1 VRSTAWN
8 GMIVMSAALR
18 VVTAGQRAK
27 VAVES
32 TAGLSERVQHLQAE
46 AKHLASAHIDALRAS
61 MLETQRIAEEIANGG
76 EAYPAGVRDIA
87 RRLGEDSAARAMTI
101 ESIVSRR

>member
-1 VRSTAWN
+1 
-8 GMIVMSAALR
+8 
-18 VVTAGQRAK
+18 
-27 VAVES
+27 
-32 TAGLSERVQHLQAE
+32 
-46 AKHLASAHIDALRAS
+46 

>member
-1 VRSTAWN
+1 
-8 GMIVMSAALR
+8 MSASLR

-46 AKHLASAHIDALRAS
+46 AKRLAGDHIDALRAS
-61 MLETQRIAEEIANGG
+61 LLQTQRIAEEIANGG
-76 EAYPAGVRDIA
+76 EAYPAGVRDLA
-87 RRLGEDSAARAMTI
+87 RRLGEDSVARSMTI
-101 ESIVSRR
+101 ESIVSRL